1 MPDQGIKAVFG
12 HQANSVQPFRRDPKG
27 KEVIG
32 LKATEQ
38 RRFHLLFDDLRD
50 LPDRFSYLDDLG
62 GAGFRMYF
70 EAAALRPLVGFIVT
84 VDVAHRHHVWRPMGN
99 NPDAIADP
107 KGPEVRILGFV
118 NSLERESSLC
128 WVHLELECRLLCQ
141 LCRRRVLS
149 LQLLKR
155 LLKCVGDGES
165 HCATSNRGV
174 SRTATAA
181 GVEVGSAVTMFGP
194 GPIPE
199 VASTRTAWPVFV
211 DHIIKARLP
220 LTFPAS
226 IQSQSTSSGERSPAR
241 RSPCASG
248 CHGESSSP
256 KTSVHESL
264 GGTSETICGDV
275 YQVESSRMRCA
286 ASLPSK
292 KRPMRK
298 KCCRIASA
306 SVNCPN

>member
-1 MPDQGIKAVFG
+1 MPDQGVKVVFG
-12 HQANSVQPFRRDPKG
+12 HETHRIQPFRGISEG
-27 KEVIG
+27 KEVVS

-38 RRFHLLFDDLRD
+38 RRVPLLFDALRD
-50 LPDRFSYLDDLG
+50 LPDRLPNRDDLG

-70 EAAALRPLVGFIVT
+70 EAATLRPLVGFVVT
-84 VDVAHRHHVWRPMGN
+84 IDVAHRHHVWRPMGN

-165 HCATSNRGV
+165 HWPTSNRGV

-194 GPIPE
+194 
-199 VASTRTAWPVFV
+199 
-211 DHIIKARLP
+211 
-220 LTFPAS
+220 
-226 IQSQSTSSGERSPAR
+226 
-241 RSPCASG
+241 
-248 CHGESSSP
+248 
-256 KTSVHESL
+256 
-264 GGTSETICGDV
+264 
-275 YQVESSRMRCA
+275 
-286 ASLPSK
+286 
-292 KRPMRK
+292 
-298 KCCRIASA
+298 
-306 SVNCPN
+306 